1 MSEENSFI
9 AKPLNEA
16 RVLITGGTSGIGL
29 EAAVQFALA
38 GVPQILLNGRDIERG
53 ELARQSVLKE
63 VPDVEVDFISA
74 DGNDLEGARS
84 VVEHVK
90 NRFGGVDMLINS
102 VGSEQ
107 VPELFHNMPVE
118 RIEETVERLIGLMQM
133 CHLVQPMMKEQGGGA
148 IVNIASDAAKFA
160 TPGEA
165 VIGAVMAGIVMFT
178 RTLAIEGKR
187 DGIRANALTPSIVA
201 GTRTYDRVMVPEFS
215 GKLFEKAK
223 KAAQLGVVRPEDI
236 APMIVFMTSPAAA
249 RMTGQAISINGGI
262 SAG

>member
-1 MSEENSFI
+1 MPEESPFV

-29 EAAVQFALA
+29 EAAIQFALA
-38 GVPQILLNGRDIERG
+38 GVPQILLNGRDVERG
-53 ELARQSVLKE
+53 ERARQSVLKE
-63 VPDVEVDFISA
+63 VPDAEVDFLSA
-74 DGNDLEGARS
+74 DVNELEGARR
-84 VVEHVK
+84 VAKHVK
-90 NRFGGVDMLINS
+90 NRFGGVDILINS
-102 VGSEQ
+102 KGSDQ
-107 VPELFHNMPVE
+107 VPELFHKMPIE
-118 RIEETVERLIGLMQM
+118 RIRETVESLTGTMQM
-133 CHLVQPMMKEQGGGA
+133 CHFAQPMMKDQGGGA

-165 VIGAVMAGIVMFT
+165 AIGAVMAGIVMFT

-201 GTRTYDRVMVPEFS
+201 GTLTYDRVMAPEFS

-223 KAAQLGVVRPEDI
+223 KAAQLGVVRPEDV

>member
-1 MSEENSFI
+1 MAGENSFT

-16 RVLITGGTSGIGL
+16 RVVITGGTSGIGL
-29 EAAVQFALA
+29 EAAIQYALT
-38 GVPQILLNGRDIERG
+38 GVPKILINGRDVERG
-53 ELARQSVLKE
+53 EQAKRSILKQA
-63 VPDVEVDFISA
+63 PAIDVDFISA
-74 DGNDLEGARS
+74 DVNELEGARA
-84 VVEHVK
+84 VAERAK
-90 NRFGGVDMLINS
+90 TRFGGVDILINS
-102 VGSEQ
+102 MGSDQ
-107 VPELFHNMPVE
+107 VPELFHQMPVE
-118 RIEETVERLIGLMQM
+118 RIEETVERLTGVMRM
-133 CHLVQPMMKEQGGGA
+133 CYFVQPMMKAQGGGA

-187 DGIRANALTPSIVA
+187 DGIRANALTPSIVE
-201 GTRTYDRVMVPEFS
+201 GTLTYDRVMAPEFS

-223 KAAQLGVVRPEDI
+223 KAARLGIVRPEDV
-236 APMIVFMTSPAAA
+236 APMIVFMTSPAAS

>member
-1 MSEENSFI
+1 MIEQTANVV
-9 AKPLNEA
+9 KPLDKS

-29 EAAVQFALA
+29 EAAIQFGLS
-38 GVPQILLNGRDIERG
+38 GVPRILLIGRNSERG
-53 ELARQSVLKE
+53 ESAKQKILKAA
-63 VPDVEVDFISA
+63 PTTQVDFISV
-74 DGNDLEGARS
+74 DMNRVEGAHT
-84 VVEHVK
+84 VFEHVK
-90 NRFGGVDMLINS
+90 NLYGGVDILVNS
-102 VGSEQ
+102 MGSDQ
-107 VPELFHNMPVE
+107 VPELFHQMPVE
-118 RIEETVERLIGLMQM
+118 RIDETVVRLTSIMNI
-133 CHLVQPMMKEQGGGA
+133 CHFIQPMMKEQGGGS

-187 DGIRANALTPSIVA
+187 DGIRANVLTPSIVE
-201 GTRTYDRVMVPEFS
+201 GTLTYDRVMAPGFS

-223 KAAQLGVVRPEDI
+223 KAAHLGVVRPEDI

>member
-1 MSEENSFI
+1 MVEQTPFS
-9 AKPLNEA
+9 ATPLNEA

-29 EAAVQFALA
+29 EAAVQFALS
-38 GVPQILLNGRDIERG
+38 GVPKILLVGRNVERG
-53 ELARQSVLKE
+53 EQAKQDVVREAPNTE
-63 VPDVEVDFISA
+63 VEFISV
-74 DGNDLEGARS
+74 DMNLVEGSRTVAEYAKS
-84 VVEHVK
+84 
-90 NRFGGVDMLINS
+90 RFGGVDILVNS
-102 VGSEQ
+102 LGSDQ
-107 VPELFHNMPVE
+107 VPELFHQMPVS
-118 RIEETVERLIGLMQM
+118 RIQETVLRLTSVMHM
-133 CHLVQPMMKEQGGGA
+133 CHFVQPMMKEQGGGA

-187 DGIRANALTPSIVA
+187 DGIRANALTPSIVE
-201 GTRTYDRVMVPEFS
+201 GTRTYDRVMAPGFS
-215 GKLFEKAK
+215 AKLFEKAK
-223 KAAQLGVVRPEDI
+223 KAARLGVVRPEDV

>member
-1 MSEENSFI
+1 MAEQTFFV
-9 AKPLNEA
+9 AKPLNQA

-29 EAAVQFALA
+29 ESAIQFALS
-38 GVPQILLNGRDIERG
+38 GVPKILLVGRNAERG
-53 ELARQSVLKE
+53 EQAKQKIVREAPGAQ
-63 VPDVEVDFISA
+63 VEFISV
-74 DGNDLEGARS
+74 DMNQIEGVRS
-84 VVEHVK
+84 VAERVK
-90 NRFGGVDMLINS
+90 SSFGGVDILVNS
-102 VGSEQ
+102 MGSDQ
-107 VPELFHNMPVE
+107 VPELFHKMPVAH
-118 RIEETVERLIGLMQM
+118 IEETVLRLTSVMHM
-133 CHLVQPMMKEQGGGA
+133 CHFVQPMMREQGGGA

-187 DGIRANALTPSIVA
+187 DGIRANALTPSIVE
-201 GTRTYDRVMVPEFS
+201 GTRTYDRVMAPGFS
-215 GKLFEKAK
+215 AKLFEKAK
-223 KAAQLGVVRPEDI
+223 QAARLGVVRPEDV

>member
-1 MSEENSFI
+1 MTEHTSFT
-9 AKPLNEA
+9 AKPLNES

-29 EAAVQFALA
+29 ETAIQFALA
-38 GVPQILLNGRDIERG
+38 GVPKILLVGRNAERG
-53 ELARQSVLKE
+53 EAAKQE
-63 VPDVEVDFISA
+63 VVREAPGTEAHFISV
-74 DGNDLEGARS
+74 DMNNVDGARI
-84 VVEHVK
+84 VAEHAK
-90 NRFGGVDMLINS
+90 AHLGGVDILINS
-102 VGSEQ
+102 MGSDQ
-107 VPELFHNMPVE
+107 VPELFHQMPVE
-118 RIEETVERLIGLMQM
+118 RIEETVLRLTSVMHI
-133 CHLVQPMMKEQGGGA
+133 CHFVQPMMKRQGGGA

-187 DGIRANALTPSIVA
+187 DGIRANALTPSIVE
-201 GTRTYDRVMVPEFS
+201 GTRTYDRVMAPGFS
-215 GKLFEKAK
+215 ANLFEKAK
-223 KAAQLGVVRPEDI
+223 KAARLGVVRPEDV

>member
-1 MSEENSFI
+1 MYDESPFI

-29 EAAVQFALA
+29 EAAMQFALS
-38 GVPQILLNGRDIERG
+38 GVPQIAVNGRDAKRG
-53 ELARQSVLKE
+53 EQARQAILKE

-74 DGNDLEGARS
+74 DANDLEGARK
-84 VVEHVK
+84 VTEHITD
-90 NRFGGVDMLINS
+90 RFGGVDILVNS

-107 VPELFHNMPVE
+107 VPELFHQMPVT
-118 RIEETVERLIGLMQM
+118 RIKETVERLTGLMQI
-133 CHLVQPMMKEQGGGA
+133 CHFIQPIMKEQGGGA

-201 GTRTYDRVMVPEFS
+201 GTQTYDRVMAPEFS

-223 KAAQLGVVRPEDI
+223 KAARLGVVRPEDV